1 MLRDKTTDDLPTIP
15 PEPAWQSSKEGR
27 YLVIMVT
34 LDDETDDVA
43 YSKNGELTEEE
54 LSAFFRQNGLMPG
67 MYPTSASFG
76 ATIHVYDH
84 EGTEIFARD
93 IFKHD
98 A

>member
-43 YSKNGELTEEE
+43 YSKNGEMEHKE
-54 LSAFFRQNGLMPG
+54 LR
-67 MYPTSASFG
+67 SFLEDLG
-76 ATIHVYDH
+76 VSKKVGVKTATVFSSVLIYNH
-84 EGTEIFARD
+84 EGKQIFARD
-93 IFKHD
+93 IFRTD
-98 A
+98 T